1 MKNILC
7 KNQFIQIN
15 LNLKHFFRI
24 MRIFCFLITFCIAT
38 AFATTV
44 NSQNVKVTLSTNSLT
59 IRQLISQIERQTN
72 YLFVYNSDKINLDKS
87 IKVNDRRASLG
98 QILNDAF
105 DNEGIAYRI
114 EGSNIILVKKNM
126 EVLSTTNVQQQK
138 NVVKGRVVDEKGE
151 PIIGASVAEK
161 GSSTGTITDTN
172 GDFSIAVPKNSTLVI
187 SYIGY
192 STLQVAVGGRSNV
205 KVTMTENTKALDEVV
220 VIGYGSV
227 KRSDLTSSVSKITDK
242 AITDRPIVTMSEAL
256 QGQLAGVQA
265 QATSGGVP
273 GQEMTIRVRGFN
285 TINGDSSPLYVID
298 GVPRDG
304 MSDLN
309 PSDISS
315 IQVLKDA
322 SATSIYGARGGNG
335 VILIE
340 TKKGAGKPT
349 VTFDAYYGFQ
359 NAEKKLDL
367 MDGKEYIAYTMYFR
381 NVQYLRAGGSMSTLA
396 SSRPSGYVIPDAWST
411 RNDFVYWDQEVLRTA
426 PIQSYQASAS
436 AKGDI
441 GSIYFSLGYMDQ
453 AGIVR
458 YTDFNKFNTR
468 LNASMN
474 IGKHMRV
481 GINLAAQQSDQE
493 LSGSDSGYAKETSI
507 HHSLMISPLMKLTEG
522 TRDWGQPADDVI
534 GGGSY
539 PNPVEQLKYTKDD
552 EKWTRI
558 AASLWGEYD
567 IMKGLTFRTQYSR
580 NYDGRTYEYFQPGN
594 VSYNTG
600 YQTRGN
606 SHSSTLNEWTFQNT
620 LTYDNTFL
628 NVHHVNVVV
637 GQSALKQNYYYINAA
652 ASGWPYEN
660 IETLNK
666 ATTPTAASTLRSEYT
681 NASFFGRLS
690 YDYMDKYLFTASVRR
705 DGSSRFGS
713 NSRWGV
719 FPAFSAGWKI
729 NEESFMKNIK
739 QINLLKIRGSWGTSG
754 NDRIGNYVYSALLGS
769 YNTSWNGALVAGAAP
784 SNVANNDLKWEAT
797 TSVDL
802 GLDISAF
809 DNRIQLN
816 FDWYNNTTKDLLY
829 EVPIPYTSGFS
840 SNWTNLGKVRN
851 RGFEIDLTTHNL
863 VGDFKWD
870 TNLNLAHNK
879 NKILDMGADKQFIVG
894 DYEARFITQVGH
906 SISRFYCYR
915 SNGFLKP
922 TDFDANGKALVPII
936 AGQEVG
942 NRKYVDTNKDGII
955 NTSDYQPYGNNLPDV
970 TFGFTN
976 HFSYKGIELSVM
988 LQGQVGG
995 KIYFLGSRHMDTGV
1009 AGGRRLYSRWL
1020 RCYKPDYAS
1029 LYGRGDPIPTDYITK
1044 NNIDMSW
1051 DGKTPSPWGQSNLND
1066 DSRVYNASYL
1076 RIKNITL
1083 SYVLP
1088 KLLLR
1093 KTILS
1098 SAKFYVSPDNVK
1110 TFDSYVGYTPE
1121 SNRFGSTTTELGVD
1135 YSTYPLSRRCTFG
1148 VNLVF

>member
-441 GSIYFSLGYMDQ
+441 GSIYFSS
-453 AGIVR
+453 
-458 YTDFNKFNTR
+458 FR
-468 LNASMN
+468 LC
-474 IGKHMRV
+474 
-481 GINLAAQQSDQE
+481 
-493 LSGSDSGYAKETSI
+493 
-507 HHSLMISPLMKLTEG
+507 
-522 TRDWGQPADDVI
+522 
-534 GGGSY
+534 
-539 PNPVEQLKYTKDD
+539 
-552 EKWTRI
+552 
-558 AASLWGEYD
+558 
-567 IMKGLTFRTQYSR
+567 
-580 NYDGRTYEYFQPGN
+580 
-594 VSYNTG
+594 
-600 YQTRGN
+600 N
-606 SHSSTLNEWTFQNT
+606 S
-620 LTYDNTFL
+620 
-628 NVHHVNVVV
+628 
-637 GQSALKQNYYYINAA
+637 
-652 ASGWPYEN
+652 
-660 IETLNK
+660 
-666 ATTPTAASTLRSEYT
+666 
-681 NASFFGRLS
+681 
-690 YDYMDKYLFTASVRR
+690 
-705 DGSSRFGS
+705 
-713 NSRWGV
+713 
-719 FPAFSAGWKI
+719 
-729 NEESFMKNIK
+729 
-739 QINLLKIRGSWGTSG
+739 
-754 NDRIGNYVYSALLGS
+754 
-769 YNTSWNGALVAGAAP
+769 
-784 SNVANNDLKWEAT
+784 
-797 TSVDL
+797 
-802 GLDISAF
+802 
-809 DNRIQLN
+809 
-816 FDWYNNTTKDLLY
+816 
-829 EVPIPYTSGFS
+829 
-840 SNWTNLGKVRN
+840 
-851 RGFEIDLTTHNL
+851 
-863 VGDFKWD
+863 
-870 TNLNLAHNK
+870 
-879 NKILDMGADKQFIVG
+879 
-894 DYEARFITQVGH
+894 
-906 SISRFYCYR
+906 
-915 SNGFLKP
+915 
-922 TDFDANGKALVPII
+922 
-936 AGQEVG
+936 
-942 NRKYVDTNKDGII
+942 
-955 NTSDYQPYGNNLPDV
+955 
-970 TFGFTN
+970 
-976 HFSYKGIELSVM
+976 
-988 LQGQVGG
+988 
-995 KIYFLGSRHMDTGV
+995 
-1009 AGGRRLYSRWL
+1009 
-1020 RCYKPDYAS
+1020 
-1029 LYGRGDPIPTDYITK
+1029 
-1044 NNIDMSW
+1044 
-1051 DGKTPSPWGQSNLND
+1051 
-1066 DSRVYNASYL
+1066 
-1076 RIKNITL
+1076 
-1083 SYVLP
+1083 
-1088 KLLLR
+1088 
-1093 KTILS
+1093 
-1098 SAKFYVSPDNVK
+1098 
-1110 TFDSYVGYTPE
+1110 
-1121 SNRFGSTTTELGVD
+1121 
-1135 YSTYPLSRRCTFG
+1135 
-1148 VNLVF
+1148 